1 MTLKDEIFCLQ
12 DTAVAHLAVN
22 PRVQVAAGDGVGL
35 ELGTGGILHDYKYLT
50 TTIGCLNKFGAIST
64 ENTFYFVD
72 IINKGI
78 MAFDGQSVSR
88 FSDLKGFHHT
98 FVNDLEY
105 DSLVKDNAVL
115 GNGVSLGYNATSADV
130 YFTFKQDGNT
140 VTKDGSKTFTLAF
153 NEKIG
158 EFTSYYD
165 YTPAWYLNKGN
176 TLMSSGLSNQSIW
189 EHGVGVPNN
198 FYGKSH
204 PSTLTLHIA
213 PAGNEIIL
221 NSASYKMETTSSN
234 GKDLPT
240 IGLTKVQVSNDYQ
253 DSGSVNLRLRQ
264 NVFKKFRNWKVTLPR
279 ERNKRER
286 LRSAWGFVKFT
297 FDNPEGNNMVL
308 HNISIFYTQ
317 H

>member
-1 MTLKDEIFCLQ
+1 M
-12 DTAVAHLAVN
+12 A
-22 PRVQVAAGDGVGL
+22 
-35 ELGTGGILHDYKYLT
+35 Y
-50 TTIGCLNKFGAIST
+50 T
-64 ENTFYFVD
+64 E
-72 IINKGI
+72 GR
-78 MAFDGQSVSR
+78 VSR

-105 DSLVKDNAVL
+105 DSLVQDNAVL
-115 GNGVSLGYNATSADV
+115 GNGISLGYNPSSADV
-130 YFTFKQDGNT
+130 YFTFKQNILSSAKQAVGN
-140 VTKDGSKTFTLAF
+140 FTLAF

-158 EFTSYYD
+158 EFTSYYS

-176 TLMSSGLSNQSIW
+176 TLMSSGLSQKSIW

-198 FYGKSH
+198 FYGVSH
-204 PSTLTLHIA
+204 PSTLTLHLA

-221 NSASYKMETTSSN
+221 NSASYKMEATDSY
-234 GKDLPT
+234 GKDLPAIT
-240 IGLTKVQVSNDYQ
+240 LTDVEVSNDYQ
-253 DSGSVNLRLRQ
+253 TSGKVKLGLRKNL
-264 NVFKKFRNWKVTLPR
+264 FKKFRNWKITLPR

-297 FDNPEGNNMVL
+297 FDNEAGNNMVL

>member
-1 MTLKDEIFCLQ
+1 M
-12 DTAVAHLAVN
+12 
-22 PRVQVAAGDGVGL
+22 
-35 ELGTGGILHDYKYLT
+35 GTGGILHDYQYLT
-50 TTIGCLNKFGAIST
+50 TTIGCINKFGVIGT

-78 MAFDGQSVSR
+78 MAFDGQSISR

-98 FVNDLEY
+98 FMNDMRYE
-105 DSLVKDNAVL
+105 SLKIDNAVL
-115 GNGVSLGYNATSADV
+115 GSGISLGYNPSSADV
-130 YFTFKQDGNT
+130 YFTFKQPASFSTAKNAITDWT
-140 VTKDGSKTFTLAF
+140 IAF

-158 EFTSYYD
+158 EFTSYYS
-165 YTPAWYLNKGN
+165 YTPAWYVNKGS
-176 TLMSSGLSNQSIW
+176 TLMSAGLSNKSIW
-189 EHGVGVPNN
+189 KHGSGVPNN
-198 FYGKSH
+198 FYGTSH

-221 NSASYKMETTSSN
+221 NSASYKMETTNSY
-234 GKDLPT
+234 GVDLPT
-240 IGLTKVQVSNDYQ
+240 TGLTKVQVTNDYQ
-253 DSGSVNLRLRQ
+253 DSGSVSLRLRQ
-264 NVFKKFRNWKVTLPR
+264 NVFKKFRNWKINLPR

-297 FDNPEGNNMVL
+297 FDNEAGNNMVL